1 MNRVAIVVLA
11 CSDYESL
18 EVSLACQAA
27 YLPAGVNLFILQNCR
42 GTFDSE
48 RTLGVAQ
55 RYARLFPGRIHVVA
69 GIRPG
74 PPYHSL
80 AALLASPLLAPY
92 ELVCKVDDDAFPIAP
107 GWLETLVACHD
118 TAVANPGPPLAYVTP
133 LINNN
138 CWGFPETLAVMNIR
152 DAYFADMAREHVVG
166 PPRVSRIVPA
176 GMLDGG
182 SHGTIWAA
190 PHLARWLHE
199 RTTLMPDRFIAATR
213 GLKPVAV
220 PGTERYSINCI
231 LFHRELWAGIHDGS
245 NDDEHMLHEHC
256 RRTGARIVCARSV
269 PFVHVA
275 YFPQREENRDLVEAI
290 RTVYEPRLGHPFPI
304 AACASRQ
311 LDLEARLRWL
321 EAKLDR
327 TARRGF
333 DRSDTPRPGG

>member
-27 YLPAGVNLFILQNCR
+27 YLPPGVNLFILQNCR
-42 GTFDSE
+42 GTFDAES
-48 RTLGVAQ
+48 TLGVAQ
-55 RYARLFPGRIHVVA
+55 RYARLFPGRIHVVT
-69 GIRPG
+69 GIQPG
-74 PPYHSL
+74 PAYHSL

-107 GWLETLVACHD
+107 GWLEALVACYD
-118 TAVANPGPPLAYVTP
+118 VAAAAPGPPLAYVTP

-138 CWGFPETLAVMNIR
+138 CWGFPETLAVMNLR
-152 DAYFADMAREHVVG
+152 DAYFADMARDHVVG
-166 PPRVSRIVPA
+166 PPRASRIVPA
-176 GMLDGG
+176 GTLDGG

-199 RTTLMPDRFIAATR
+199 RTTLVPDRFIAATR
-213 GLKPVAV
+213 GLEPVAV
-220 PGTERYSINCI
+220 PGAERYSINCI
-231 LFHRELWAGIHDGS
+231 LFRRELWGTIADGS

-269 PFVHVA
+269 PFVHIA
-275 YFPQREENRDLVEAI
+275 YFPQREENRDLVEVI
-290 RTVYEPRLGHPFPI
+290 RKVYELRLGHPFPI

-321 EAKLDR
+321 EMKIDR
-327 TARRGF
+327 AARREPE
-333 DRSDTPRPGG
+333 RSVTPHRSG

>member
-18 EVSLACQAA
+18 EVSLACHAA
-27 YLPAGVNLFILQNCR
+27 YLPGGVNLFILQNCR
-42 GTFDSE
+42 GTFDAE
-48 RTLGVAQ
+48 RTLGVAR
-55 RYARLFPGRIHVVA
+55 RYAGLFPGRIHVVT
-69 GIRPG
+69 GIQPG
-74 PPYHSL
+74 PAYHSL

-107 GWLETLVACHD
+107 GWLEALVACYD
-118 TAVANPGPPLAYVTP
+118 VAAAAPGPPLAYVTP

-138 CWGFPETLAVMNIR
+138 CWGFPETLAVMNLR
-152 DAYFADMAREHVVG
+152 DAYFADRARDHVVG
-166 PPRVSRIVPA
+166 PPRASRIVPA
-176 GMLDGG
+176 GTLDGG

-199 RTTLMPDRFIAATR
+199 RTTLVPDRFIAATL
-213 GLKPVAV
+213 GLEPVAV
-220 PGTERYSINCI
+220 PGAERYSINCI
-231 LFHRELWAGIHDGS
+231 LFRRELWGTIADGS

-269 PFVHVA
+269 PFVHMA
-275 YFPQREENRDLVEAI
+275 YFTQREENRDLVEVT
-290 RTVYEPRLGHPFPI
+290 RKVYEPRLGHPFPI

-321 EAKLDR
+321 EMKIDR
-327 TARRGF
+327 ATRREPG
-333 DRSDTPRPGG
+333 RSDTPHRSG